1 VRPARGLATAGRAL
15 EMSLEAAGFHAAECR
30 ERDLAQCAPV
40 SELMVQLER
49 QSWAP
54 GESVR
59 GWARVLAPFD
69 CRKLEAALEFREWS
83 EDYNE
88 VSTRLAVPLHS
99 GPAQPGQWWYFELPV
114 PPDAP
119 AGFRSPHGGVYWQV
133 DLKADQPGFD
143 IHASQAI
150 DVAGERSYPP
160 ESLSAPVPAAPE
172 RNTLARVLSI
182 LIPLVATAI
191 FFAIL
196 GPPGLLVAV
205 PLVGAVLWRW
215 LRTARHF
222 TVDVEPL
229 RARRGERV
237 AVKVSIPDTSKIR
250 GELEVGL
257 VCTERYAYRTSS
269 STSSSSVGGRSRTT
283 RRQTREEQ
291 IYDQRQPV
299 DPALQAAA
307 SFVLPPDGPFSH
319 EGDPMG
325 YRWTATARER
335 RPRGTD
341 RVAERRFRVVP

>member
-1 VRPARGLATAGRAL
+1 
-15 EMSLEAAGFHAAECR
+15 
-30 ERDLAQCAPV
+30 
-40 SELMVQLER
+40 MVQLER

-54 GESVR
+54 GETVR
-59 GWARVLAPFD
+59 GWARVLAPFH
-69 CRKLEAALEFREWS
+69 CRTLEAALEFREWS

-88 VSTRLAVPLHS
+88 VGMRLAVPLHS
-99 GPAQPGQWWYFELPV
+99 GAAQPGQWWYFELPV

-160 ESLSAPVPAAPE
+160 EALAAPAAAPQ
-172 RNTLARVLSI
+172 RRTLALVLSV
-182 LIPLVATAI
+182 LIAVAATAI
-191 FFAIL
+191 FVAIL
-196 GPPGLLVAV
+196 GPIGLLVAV
-205 PLVGAVLWRW
+205 PMVGAVVWRW

-222 TVDVEPL
+222 TVDVEPPT
-229 RARRGERV
+229 ARRGERV
-237 AVKVSIPDTSKIR
+237 GVRVSIPDTSKVS

-269 STSSSSVGGRSRTT
+269 STSAGSAGSGGRTT
-283 RRQTREEQ
+283 RRQTREET
-291 IYDQRQPV
+291 IYEQWQPV
-299 DPALQAAA
+299 EPAIQASA

-341 RVAERRFRVVP
+341 RIAQHRFRVVP